1 MNLLKIKF
9 TNMKLRP
16 MTEIQTD
23 KRPEYDFGM
32 HCKEG
37 PGSDDPEVIE
47 AWEKRHRD
55 KLLDDYCDTHPGSVE
70 CKVFDD

>member
-1 MNLLKIKF
+1 MTT
-9 TNMKLRP
+9 TNDP
-16 MTEIQTD
+16 ND

-37 PGSDDPEVIE
+37 PGSEDPEVIK
-47 AWEKRHRD
+47 AWEERHRD

-70 CKVFDD
+70 CKVFDE